1 MQPFVLKAD
10 ERPLDV
16 ENVVAD
22 HVGFAVFDQELEV
35 VHGFLNCLL
44 KQHVADETQVDV
56 SYKRTSSEY

>member
-1 MQPFVLKAD
+1 MQPFVLEAD

-35 VHGFLNCLL
+35 VHGFLNRLL
-44 KQHVADETQVDV
+44 MQHVADETQVDV
-56 SYKRTSSEY
+56 S